1 MPGQKQASGCKE
13 RNRNGEVMATT
24 IYYASDVHGSN
35 RCFRKFLNASKFYNA
50 QVLVMGGDVLGKAIV
65 FLEETRPGVYVTSER
80 GQRLELTTEVEVREF
95 EKVAADK
102 GLYTYRCREGER
114 DALYASGE
122 VELVFERLMK
132 ERLAEW
138 VSLGDERL
146 AGTGVRCYIMGG
158 NDDPPEVLRA
168 LETGRTVH
176 NPEGAPVV
184 LDDASEMISLGWSNP
199 TPWNTPRECS
209 EDELAQRID
218 ALMIHVK
225 RPDALVMNLHVPPF
239 KSGLD
244 DAPELNSDL
253 KVQSSLGQT
262 RFKPVGS
269 TAVREAIERYQ
280 PLLGLHGHIHEA
292 HASCKIGRT
301 VCINPGSD
309 YSEGVLHGV
318 LATIHK
324 GKLKGYQMV
333 SG

>member
-1 MPGQKQASGCKE
+1 
-13 RNRNGEVMATT
+13 
-24 IYYASDVHGSN
+24 
-35 RCFRKFLNASKFYNA
+35 
-50 QVLVMGGDVLGKAIV
+50 MGGDVLGKAIV
-65 FLEETRPGVYVTSER
+65 FLEETRPGNYVTKER
-80 GQRLELTTEVEVREF
+80 GQRLELTSEAEVREF

-102 GLYTYRCREGER
+102 GMYTYRCRKGER
-114 DALYASGE
+114 DALYARGE
-122 VELVFERLMK
+122 VESVFERLMK
-132 ERLAEW
+132 ERLMEW
-138 VSLGDERL
+138 ITLGDERL
-146 AGTGVRCYIMGG
+146 AGSGVRCYIMGG
-158 NDDPPEVLRA
+158 NDDPPEVLNA
-168 LETGRTVH
+168 LDTGRIVH
-176 NPEGAPVV
+176 NPEGAPII
-184 LDDASEMISLGWSNP
+184 LDEASEMISLGWSNP

-218 ALMIHVK
+218 ALMMQVK

-244 DAPELNSDL
+244 DAPELNSEL
-253 KVQSSLGQT
+253 KVQSNLGQT

-269 TAVREAIERYQ
+269 TAVRAAIERYQ

-318 LATIHK
+318 LATLHK

>member
-1 MPGQKQASGCKE
+1 
-13 RNRNGEVMATT
+13 MATT

-35 RCFRKFLNASKFYNA
+35 RCFRKFLNAAKFYKA
-50 QVLVMGGDVLGKAIV
+50 QILVMGGDILGKAII
-65 FLEETRPGVYVTSER
+65 FLEETRPGTYVTKER
-80 GQRLELTTEVEVREF
+80 GQRLELTSAADVREF
-95 EKVAADK
+95 EKIAADK

-114 DALYASGE
+114 DALYTVGE
-122 VELVFERLMK
+122 VESVFERLMK
-132 ERLAEW
+132 ERLMEW
-138 VSLGDERL
+138 ITLADERL
-146 AGTGVRCYIMGG
+146 AGSGVRCYIMGG
-158 NDDPPEVLRA
+158 NDDPPEVLNA
-168 LETGRTVH
+168 LDTGRIVH
-176 NPEGAPVV
+176 NPEGAPVI
-184 LDDASEMISLGWSNP
+184 LDEASEMISLGWSNP

-218 ALMIHVK
+218 ALMMQVK

-244 DAPELNSDL
+244 DAPELNSEL
-253 KVQSSLGQT
+253 KVQSNLGQT

-269 TAVREAIERYQ
+269 TAVRAAIERYQ

-318 LATIHK
+318 LATLHK

>member
-1 MPGQKQASGCKE
+1 MT
-13 RNRNGEVMATT
+13 TT

-35 RCFRKFLNASKFYNA
+35 RCFRKFLNAAKFYKA
-50 QVLVMGGDVLGKAIV
+50 QVLVMGGDILGKAII
-65 FLEETRPGVYVTSER
+65 FLEETRPGIYVTQER
-80 GQRLELTTEVEVREF
+80 GQRLELTSEADVREF
-95 EKVAADK
+95 EKIAADK
-102 GLYTYRCREGER
+102 GMYTYRCREGER
-114 DALYASGE
+114 DALHASGE
-122 VELVFERLMK
+122 VESVFERLMK
-132 ERLAEW
+132 ERLLEW
-138 VSLGDERL
+138 ITLADERL

-158 NDDPPEVLRA
+158 NDDPPEVLDA
-168 LETGRTVH
+168 LDTGRIVH

-184 LDDASEMISLGWSNP
+184 LDEASEMISLGWSNP

-209 EDELAQRID
+209 EEELAQRID
-218 ALMIHVK
+218 ALMLQVK

-244 DAPELNSDL
+244 DAPELNADF
-253 KVQSSLGQT
+253 KVQSNLGQT
-262 RFKPVGS
+262 RFIPVGS
-269 TAVREAIERYQ
+269 TAVRAAIERYQ

-318 LATIHK
+318 LATLHK
-324 GKLKGYQMV
+324 GNLRGYQMV

>member
-1 MPGQKQASGCKE
+1 
-13 RNRNGEVMATT
+13 MATT

-35 RCFRKFLNASKFYNA
+35 RCFRKFLNAAKFYKA
-50 QVLVMGGDVLGKAIV
+50 QVLVMGGDVLGKAII
-65 FLEETRPGVYVTSER
+65 FLEETKPGVYITKER
-80 GQRLELTTEVEVREF
+80 GQRLELTSQDDVREF
-95 EKVAADK
+95 EKIAADK
-102 GLYTYRCREGER
+102 GMYTYRCREGER
-114 DALYASGE
+114 EALHASGE
-122 VELVFERLMK
+122 VDSIFERLMK
-132 ERLAEW
+132 ERLIEW
-138 VSLGDERL
+138 IALADERL

-158 NDDPPEVLRA
+158 NDDPPEVLTA
-168 LETGRTVH
+168 LDTGRILH
-176 NPEGAPVV
+176 NPESAPVE
-184 LDDASEMISLGWSNP
+184 LDETSEMISLGWSNP

-209 EDELAQRID
+209 EEELARRID
-218 ALMIHVK
+218 ALMAQVK
-225 RPDALVMNLHVPPF
+225 RPSSLVMNLHVPPF

-244 DAPELNSDL
+244 DAPELNADL

-269 TAVREAIERYQ
+269 TAVRAAIERYQ

-318 LATIHK
+318 LATLHK
-324 GKLKGYQMV
+324 GKLRGYQMV

>member
-1 MPGQKQASGCKE
+1 MT
-13 RNRNGEVMATT
+13 TT
-24 IYYASDVHGSN
+24 IYYASDIHGSN
-35 RCFRKFLNASKFYNA
+35 RCFRKFLNAAKFYKA

-65 FLEETRPGVYVTSER
+65 FLEETRAGIYVTKEG
-80 GQRLELTTEVEVREF
+80 GQRLELTSEAEVREF
-95 EKVAADK
+95 EKITADK
-102 GLYTYRCREGER
+102 GIYSYRCREGER
-114 DALYASGE
+114 DALYAAGE
-122 VELVFERLMK
+122 VESVFERLMK
-132 ERLAEW
+132 ERLMEW
-138 VSLGDERL
+138 ITLADERL
-146 AGTGVRCYIMGG
+146 TGTGVCCYIMGG
-158 NDDPPEVLRA
+158 NDDPPEVLNA
-168 LETGRTVH
+168 LDTGRIVH
-176 NPEGAPVV
+176 NPEGAPVI
-184 LDDASEMISLGWSNP
+184 LDEASEMISLGWSNP

-218 ALMIHVK
+218 ALMMQVK

-244 DAPELNSDL
+244 DAPELNSEL
-253 KVQSSLGQT
+253 KVQSNLGQT

-269 TAVREAIERYQ
+269 TAVRTAIERYQ

-318 LATIHK
+318 LATLHK

>member
-1 MPGQKQASGCKE
+1 M
-13 RNRNGEVMATT
+13 TIT
-24 IYYASDVHGSN
+24 IYYASDIHGSN
-35 RCFRKFLNASKFYNA
+35 RCFRKFLNAAKFYKA
-50 QVLVMGGDVLGKAIV
+50 QVLVMGGDVLGKTIV
-65 FLEETRPGVYVTSER
+65 FLEETRPGIYVTKER
-80 GQRLELTTEVEVREF
+80 GQRLELTSEGEVREF

-102 GLYTYRCREGER
+102 GMYTYRCRKGER
-114 DALYASGE
+114 DALYATGE
-122 VELVFERLMK
+122 VESVFERLMK
-132 ERLAEW
+132 ERLMEW
-138 VSLGDERL
+138 ITLGDERL
-146 AGTGVRCYIMGG
+146 AGSGVRCYIMGG
-158 NDDPPEVLRA
+158 NDDPPEVLNA
-168 LETGRTVH
+168 LDTGRIVH
-176 NPEGAPVV
+176 NPEGAPVI
-184 LDDASEMISLGWSNP
+184 LDEASEMISLGWSNP

-218 ALMIHVK
+218 ALMMQVK

-244 DAPELNSDL
+244 DAPELNSEL
-253 KVQSSLGQT
+253 KVQSNLGQT

-269 TAVREAIERYQ
+269 TAVRAAIERYQ

-318 LATIHK
+318 LATLHK